1 MCEYIS
7 MFLFSS
13 FSEPNHV
20 GGLAH
25 PVNEGDAQKYTS
37 QRMSMETL

>member
-25 PVNEGDAQKYTS
+25 PVNEGDAQKYS
-37 QRMSMETL
+37 QRMSVETL